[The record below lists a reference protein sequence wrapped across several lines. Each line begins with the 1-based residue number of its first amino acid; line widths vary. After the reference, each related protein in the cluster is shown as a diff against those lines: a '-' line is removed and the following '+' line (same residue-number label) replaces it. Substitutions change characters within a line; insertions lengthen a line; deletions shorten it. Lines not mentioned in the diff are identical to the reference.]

1 MKKVIIPIICL
12 CLLLNG
18 CGTLRIYE
26 SYEDA
31 IINADN
37 DYFKSK
43 LICYDAKGSY
53 IIQNELTKEY
63 FFVVSSA
70 NGVTMCPIRITTEQE
85 GYLMSND
92 AIDDMESKSESMSYG
107 AGVDANASTP

>member
-1 MKKVIIPIICL
+1 MKKIIIPVICL
-12 CLLLNG
+12 CLLLIG
-18 CGTLRIYE
+18 CNNTLRIYE

-31 IINADN
+31 IVNADN

-63 FFVVSSA
+63 FFVVSGAS
-70 NGVTMCPIRITTEQE
+70 GVTMCPIAVNQRFTVEQE
-85 GYLMSND
+85 GYLMSDD
-92 AIDDMESKSESMSYG
+92 AIDDIESKSPSMSDG
-107 AGVDANASTP
+107 AEGE

>member
-12 CLLLNG
+12 CLLLTG
-18 CGTLRIYE
+18 CSPLRIYE

-70 NGVTMCPIRITTEQE
+70 SGVTMCPIMVNQRFTTEQE
-85 GYLMSND
+85 GYLMSDD
-92 AIDDMESKSESMSYG
+92 AIDDIENKSPSMSYG
-107 AGVDANASTP
+107 AEGE